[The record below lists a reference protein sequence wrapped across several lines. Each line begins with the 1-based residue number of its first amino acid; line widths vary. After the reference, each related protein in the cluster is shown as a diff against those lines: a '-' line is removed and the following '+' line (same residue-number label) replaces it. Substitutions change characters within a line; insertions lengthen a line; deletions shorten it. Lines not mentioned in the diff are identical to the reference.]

1 MSVHLVEYAFRCRV
15 RETTLGAWGSGPFEN
30 DGALDFVGW
39 VQDTERG
46 ERPDFFRGTFETVI
60 DNGDQFLDIDDASFA
75 VAAAAIV
82 ASELTGGRFAEE
94 VDAPDAVRAAGVLD
108 VPADLPL
115 LALRALDYVA
125 GEKSE
130 LRGVWEEGDSPFNFA
145 LVLQPIRDV
154 LSSAARL
161 DGETTQGR

>member
-1 MSVHLVEYAFRCRV
+1 M
-15 RETTLGAWGSGPFEN
+15 GAWGSGPFEN

-46 ERPDFFRGTFETVI
+46 ERPGFFRGTFETVI
-60 DNGDQFLDIDDASFA
+60 DYGDRYLDIDDASFA

-108 VPADLPL
+108 VPSDLPL
-115 LALRALDYVA
+115 LALRALDRVA

-130 LRGVWEEGDSPFNFA
+130 LRGVWEDDDSPFTLA
-145 LVLQPIRDV
+145 SMLQPIREV
-154 LSSAARL
+154 LSGAARL
-161 DGETTQGR
+161 DGETTQGQ